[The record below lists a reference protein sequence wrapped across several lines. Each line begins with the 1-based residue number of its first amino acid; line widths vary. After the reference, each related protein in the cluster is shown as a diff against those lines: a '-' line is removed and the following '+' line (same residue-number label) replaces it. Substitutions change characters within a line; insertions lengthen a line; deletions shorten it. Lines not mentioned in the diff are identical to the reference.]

1 MLRVQRLILLEL
13 VVTLVLT
20 LFVVT
25 TVLFTALAL
34 GTMGRMEGL
43 NFAFLLT
50 LLPPLLPLA
59 LSFSLPFAYLL
70 AVALVYGR
78 LVSDRELVAL
88 RIAGV
93 HPRVAAAPALAVGGV
108 LSLASL
114 VLLGWVLPEGAL
126 ASLVRTGDVAEQF
139 LGQLASSNRSV
150 STSRMRLSFDHY
162 EPGTGGGTGV
172 FRDFEMDVRVGDS
185 GRPLKLMGQELRL
198 TQGEDGQLL
207 IGTPRAYALS
217 SDPGAAAGSPL
228 RDVGPRTMDVGYV
241 ERLGAATGFNELL
254 GASRVEVK
262 APGLALPDLLY
273 LMARGDTPKV
283 PYRRSSTELHGRLAT
298 ALLPFLFALASVGIA
313 FQLSPRARRL
323 TGFLLSFL
331 PILLVHLPLWV
342 AGRSLSD
349 AGRIPAEVGMWAP
362 DAVLLAAG
370 SVLLL
375 RAYRR

>member
-13 VVTLVLT
+13 TVTLVLT

-25 TVLFTALAL
+25 IVLFTALAL
-34 GTMGRMEGL
+34 NTMGRMDTLE
-43 NFAFLLT
+43 FTFLLS

-59 LSFSLPFAYLL
+59 LTFSLPFAYLL

-93 HPRVAAAPALAVGGV
+93 HPRVAAIPALAVGGV
-108 LSLASL
+108 LSLAGL
-114 VLLGWVLPEGAL
+114 VLLGWVLPEGSL
-126 ASLVRTGDVAEQF
+126 ASLVRGNDVVEQF
-139 LGQLASSNRSV
+139 IGQLASSNRAV
-150 STSRMRLSFDHY
+150 STSRMRLSFDRY
-162 EPGTGGGTGV
+162 EPGAGGGTGA
-172 FRDFEMDVRVGDS
+172 FRDFEMDLRLGDA

-198 TQGEDGQLL
+198 TRSEDGHIL
-207 IGTPRAYALS
+207 IGTPRAYALT
-217 SDPGAAAGSPL
+217 SDPGSGSPV
-228 RDVGPRTMDVGYV
+228 RDLGPRTIDVGYV
-241 ERLGAATGFNELL
+241 EQLGAATGFNELL

-262 APGLALPDLLY
+262 SPGLRLPDLLY

-298 ALLPFLFALASVGIA
+298 ALLPLLFALVSVGIA

-331 PILLVHLPLWV
+331 PIIILHLPLWV

-349 AGRIPAEVGMWAP
+349 AGRVPAAIGMWVP
-362 DAVLLAAG
+362 DAVLLVVG
-370 SVLLL
+370 TFLLL